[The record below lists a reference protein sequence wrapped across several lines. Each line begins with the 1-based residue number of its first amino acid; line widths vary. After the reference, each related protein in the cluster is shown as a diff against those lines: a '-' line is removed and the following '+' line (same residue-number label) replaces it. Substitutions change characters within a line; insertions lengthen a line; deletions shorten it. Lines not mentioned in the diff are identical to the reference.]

1 MTLPKTLLP
10 NGISSQILTQ
20 LGATFVTRDKRPAL
34 LLPTMPGYQS
44 RVVFLDGKYKKYAW
58 EHKDQP
64 HPPLFMA
71 IPEGTKLAVITNGE
85 KASLVLAQQGI
96 PCANTFGEGN
106 ELGRAVE
113 ALQAAGVTSLL
124 IVPDCDKAG
133 IRAAHKW
140 LTVAKETGLDIAI
153 LDLGA
158 YLKRA
163 YLMTAEEYHKY
174 DLRDLWLLLEQD
186 SDIFKEVLYSLPHVN
201 FDDYRDWLPDSSHT
215 PFRPQDKKYEESAST
230 QEIQKLYDQWWDK
243 VLAAVSDHAPRGN
256 IHRHQHCKNPQHADR
271 DPSFRI
277 TKDMTP
283 ICTCYEA
290 RNKNNVASYYDV
302 IAWKDFLQAHFKEK
316 WEQRKQARE
325 ERRKDHVNREA
336 KKVIPLKVKRSKYA
350 DLVALPTPLRKAII
364 YDKQT
369 NLGRI
374 VDVLLHKHVPVDQP
388 LSRKEIA
395 VMMQDFE
402 MGQSAVYRVFETDSH
417 FLNAENRPEILNLR
431 IRNEAGIFYTLDS
444 LLSSLEQHYRY
455 SIHTNGDL
463 LHHHETTLCSAKEY
477 RQYALLECFSLD
489 VEITKSGKKLAQEFN
504 LSAGTI
510 STYTRALR
518 DQHLLEITAH
528 YKRHEITPDEFGNL
542 SVTLA
547 DYWRLFSNC
556 YIEMYIVKDGRRYEC
571 LHKGGKKGIPNNRI
585 PAAYDAVMH
594 FFEKN
599 VKSNKLKTGR
609 EFSNMAFVLVSK
621 KANSYRRVTQEET
634 RLAA

>member
-1 MTLPKTLLP
+1 MKLSIKHSPIGKPAENSGAALTYKWQSVSLSP
-10 NGISSQILTQ
+10 SQLVQHITSGKPIAVAQYKQGHRKKSNFIVSELI
-20 LGATFVTRDKRPAL
+20 AL
-34 LLPTMPGYQS
+34 DYDENYHDA
-44 RVVFLDGKYKKYAW
+44 VYAGLIASPFI
-58 EHKDQP
+58 QQNA
-64 HPPLFMA
+64 F
-71 IPEGTKLAVITNGE
+71 AVIQT
-85 KASLVLAQQGI
+85 ASSKSDSRRCRVLFRLDVPVYDASMYGDLVRIILENAPYG
-96 PCANTFGEGN
+96 A
-106 ELGRAVE
+106 
-113 ALQAAGVTSLL
+113 
-124 IVPDCDKAG
+124 DKAAVDPARTFYG
-133 IRAAHKW
+133 SSPG
-140 LTVAKETGLDIAI
+140 TVADFFNPYRVLSIAP
-153 LDLGA
+153 
-158 YLKRA
+158 YL
-163 YLMTAEEYHKY
+163 AE
-174 DLRDLWLLLEQD
+174 
-186 SDIFKEVLYSLPHVN
+186 I
-201 FDDYRDWLPDSSHT
+201 
-215 PFRPQDKKYEESAST
+215 
-230 QEIQKLYDQWWDK
+230 
-243 VLAAVSDHAPRGN
+243 
-256 IHRHQHCKNPQHADR
+256 
-271 DPSFRI
+271 
-277 TKDMTP
+277 
-283 ICTCYEA
+283 
-290 RNKNNVASYYDV
+290 
-302 IAWKDFLQAHFKEK
+302 
-316 WEQRKQARE
+316 EQRKARALTERENRPPSE
-325 ERRKDHVNREA
+325 ELPDDYIKAIEQTLGVTGYNNEGWSNRVVCPIGRHEHDDSNPAAAWHKDLHILKCLKCHFTGEKYLAWQIARALGIKRTREAKSFDRGDLSQPPENHVNHAA

-374 VDVLLHKHVPVDQP
+374 VDVLLHKRVPDDQP

-431 IRNEAGIFYTLDS
+431 IGNEAGIFYTLDS

-477 RQYALLECFSLD
+477 RQYSLLEYFSAD